1 MIDASDC
8 KKTWSVNHPPRQDG
22 KADINLHIV
31 SVDRG
36 VIRVGVDAPKDV
48 VILRDEIRDRGAKP

>member
-1 MIDASDC
+1 MLVIARKRGQSIIL
-8 KKTWSVNHPPRQDG
+8 RQDG

>member
-1 MIDASDC
+1 MLVIARKRGQSIIL
-8 KKTWSVNHPPRQDG
+8 RQDG
-22 KADINLHIV
+22 KADRNLHIV

>member
-1 MIDASDC
+1 MLVIARKRGQSIIL
-8 KKTWSVNHPPRQDG
+8 RQDG

-48 VILRDEIRDRGAKP
+48 VILREEVRDRRGQRRE